1 MDQRQQIRQT
11 LRARRAA
18 QPLEQCAQDSLQ
30 ICETLIHSPL
40 LQRAKRIACYF
51 AHGKEVDLTGLMLAA
66 WQRNKQTFLPVLA
79 QFPKGQ
85 LWWVPY
91 TKDTPLYQNRFGI
104 HEPQH
109 PKRLRRTKLRSLDV
123 ILMPLVAFDAN
134 GHRIGM
140 GGGFYDR
147 SLARLR
153 ANHSWHRP
161 LRIGVAFSWQ
171 QVPAIPA
178 QAWDI
183 PLDAVVTEQ
192 AMTFF
197 RKQV

>member
-11 LRARRAA
+11 LRARRDA
-18 QPLEQCAQDSLQ
+18 QSIEQCQQDSAQ
-30 ICETLIHSPL
+30 ICETLIRNPVW
-40 LQRAKRIACYF
+40 QRAKRIACYF
-51 AHGKEVDLTGLMLAA
+51 AHGKEVDLTDLMLAA

-79 QFPKGQ
+79 QFPKGH
-85 LWWVPY
+85 LWWIPY
-91 TKDTPLYQNRFGI
+91 AMDTPLYTNRYGI
-104 HEPQH
+104 PEPQH

-123 ILMPLVAFDAN
+123 ILMPLVAFDAK

-147 SLARLR
+147 SLARLQHD
-153 ANHSWHRP
+153 HSWHRP

-178 QAWDI
+178 QAWDV
-183 PLDAVVTEQ
+183 PLDAVATEQ
-192 AMTFF
+192 SMTFF
-197 RKQV
+197 

>member
-1 MDQRQQIRQT
+1 MDHRQQIRQT
-11 LRARRAA
+11 LRARRDA
-18 QPLEQCAQDSLQ
+18 QSMEQCTRDSLQ
-30 ICETLIHSPL
+30 ICETLIRSAV

-51 AHGKEVDLTGLMLAA
+51 AHGKEVDLTGLMLSA
-66 WQRNKQTFLPVLA
+66 WQRNKQIFLPVLA
-79 QFPKGQ
+79 QFPKGR

-91 TKDTPLYQNRFGI
+91 AMDTPLYRNRYGI
-104 HEPQH
+104 HEPRH
-109 PKRLRRTKLRSLDV
+109 LKRLRRTKLRSLDV

-147 SLARLR
+147 SLARLQHD
-153 ANHSWHRP
+153 HSWHRP

-178 QAWDI
+178 QAWDV
-183 PLDAVVTEQ
+183 PLDAVATEQ
-192 AMTFF
+192 SMTFF
-197 RKQV
+197 